1 LKAIIKDRELE
12 SAIRKA
18 VELHGHLGP
27 FVVIGVRMGNL
38 AKNILEPD
46 AKDMSGFLVTLTT
59 PLAIPFSC
67 AIDGIQ
73 ATTRCTIGNQKL
85 RVQDSNERMFAS
97 FKCENRNQTL
107 SVTVNP
113 DLVKQLMK
121 KISEGVSSEDLAQQ
135 IVAMPESHLFI
146 VEKE

>member
-1 LKAIIKDRELE
+1 LKATNRDRELE
-12 SAIRKA
+12 SAICKA

-38 AKNILEPD
+38 AKNILKPD
-46 AKDMSGFLVTLTT
+46 AKDVSGFLVTLTT
-59 PLAIPFSC
+59 PLAIPFTC

-73 ATTRCTIGNQKL
+73 ATTNCTVGNQKL
-85 RVQDSNERMFAS
+85 RIQDSNDTIFAS
-97 FKCENRNQTL
+97 FKCENANQTL

-121 KISEGVSSEDLAQQ
+121 RMAEGASSEELAQQ
-135 IVAMPESHLFI
+135 IVAMPDSHLFI
-146 VEKE
+146 VEK